1 MNRKILI
8 ATHGMLASGFKDSL
22 NIITGKIDNITV
34 INAFSKEQ
42 NPKKTIQQFMEQI
55 TKDDELI
62 VFTDLMGGSVNQII
76 LQYLEEYEFHLITGI
91 NLGLLCQLI
100 LSDTITRETIIEA
113 VDEARLEIKYVN
125 KEIEHQSLEDK
136 QSSVSNFLS

>member
-8 ATHGMLASGFKDSL
+8 ATHGMLASGFKDAL

-55 TKDDELI
+55 NKDDELI
-62 VFTDLMGGSVNQII
+62 VFTDLMGGSVNQM
-76 LQYLEEYEFHLITGI
+76 LMKYLEEYEFHLITGI
-91 NLGLLCQLI
+91 NLGLLCQLV
-100 LSDTITRETIIEA
+100 LSETITSKTIIDA
-113 VDEARLEIKYVN
+113 IDEARLDIRYVN
-125 KEIEHQSLEDK
+125 EEIEHQSLK
-136 QSSVSNFLS
+136 GSQSSMADFLL

>member
-8 ATHGMLASGFKDSL
+8 ATHGNLASGFKDAL

-34 INAFSKEQ
+34 INAFSQEE
-42 NPKKTIQQFMEQI
+42 NPKEAIKQFMEQI

>member
-8 ATHGMLASGFKDSL
+8 ATHGNLASGFKDAL

-34 INAFSKEQ
+34 INAFSQEE
-42 NPKKTIQQFMEQI
+42 NPKEAIKQFMEQI

-62 VFTDLMGGSVNQII
+62 VFTDLMGGSVNQMI